1 MISAPIPSNERERLR
16 NIREYNILDTLP
28 EEEYDD
34 ITRLASIICKTPIS
48 LISIVDEKRQWFK
61 SHHGLAVSES
71 PRELAFCAH
80 AINDMNNLLIVED
93 SRTDIRFHDN
103 PFVTGEP
110 HVIFYAGIPLISPE
124 GFAWGTLCVADN
136 KPNQIDKDQE
146 IALRAL
152 SRQVVKLLEL
162 RRAKSILEKRQETLE
177 IQKTELTQFAQI
189 AAHDLKSPL
198 NSIISMVELIESK
211 EDAIQD
217 TDIKV
222 YLKRIQESARRLS
235 GLITGILDH
244 SKSELLLSDGKT
256 EVNYNLFIQGII
268 KLLDPMNNYQFIYT
282 SNDAVMQTNKF
293 ALEQIFINII
303 ANAIK
308 YNDKEKVIVE
318 IGFTENIDFYLF
330 YIKDNGRG
338 INKDSLN
345 TIFDIFK
352 IEANKDRFGNKGN
365 GIGLATVKKL
375 VEGQGGKVSV
385 SSTLGEG
392 TTFEFSLEK

>member
-268 KLLDPMNNYQFIYT
+268 KLLDPMNNYQFIYS
-282 SNDAVMQTNKF
+282 SNDAVMKTNKF

>member
-124 GFAWGTLCVADN
+124 GFAWGTLCVADH
-136 KPNQIDKDQE
+136 KPNQIDKDQV

-217 TDIKV
+217 TDSKV

-293 ALEQIFINII
+293 ALEQIFINVI

>member
-1 MISAPIPSNERERLR
+1 MIAAPIPSNESERLR
-16 NIREYNILDTLP
+16 NIREYNILDSLP

-34 ITRLASIICKTPIS
+34 ITQLASMICKTPIS

-80 AINDMNNLLIVED
+80 AITDINNILIVED
-93 SRTDIRFHDN
+93 SRIDIRFHDN

-124 GFAWGTLCVADN
+124 GYAWGTLCVADN
-136 KPNQIDKDQE
+136 KPKQIDNDQL
-146 IALRAL
+146 IALKAL

-162 RRAKSILEKRQETLE
+162 RRTKAFLEKRHQALE
-177 IQKTELTQFAQI
+177 LKKIELTQFAQV

-198 NSIISMVELIESK
+198 NSIIMMTDLIESK
-211 EDAIQD
+211 ENAIRD
-217 TDIKV
+217 PEVKV
-222 YLKRIQESARRLS
+222 YLERIQSSARRLS

-244 SKSELLLSDGKT
+244 GKSELLLTEKKT
-256 EVNYNLFIQGII
+256 PIDFSMLIQDII
-268 KLLDPMNNYQFIYT
+268 KLLDPNKNCKFNYSAIIP
-282 SNDAVMQTNKF
+282 NIVTNKF
-293 ALEQIFINII
+293 ALEQIFINLI

-308 YNDKEKVIVE
+308 YNDKEE
-318 IGFTENIDFYLF
+318 IEIEVGCSEKNESYNF

-338 INKDSLN
+338 INPESVDK
-345 TIFDIFK
+345 IFELFIV
-352 IEANKDRFGNKGN
+352 EANKDRFGNKGN

-375 VEGQGGKVSV
+375 IEGLGGKISV
-385 SSTLGEG
+385 QTELGLS
-392 TTFEFSLEK
+392 TTFMFSLEK